1 MGLSYLPAVTVTF
14 ILSFTPVVVLLL
26 GVVALKEYPTR
37 LQMGGMFLVL
47 FGAYLFFKDPFSSS
61 NPTGVLIILISGLG
75 WACYLVFSRLLLT
88 ESDSR
93 PLGTTAVAMGF
104 GTVVLDIAALLF
116 EGLPSVT
123 GEGWMIILWLGLLN
137 TAVAFFLWNHAL
149 KSLEAF
155 EISILQN
162 TMLVQIAVL
171 AWIFLGEWLTTAKLR
186 PMALVFVGALM
197 VQLKR

>member
-1 MGLSYLPAVTVTF
+1 VGLSYLPAVTVTF

-47 FGAYLFFKDPFSSS
+47 FGAYLFFNDPFSSS